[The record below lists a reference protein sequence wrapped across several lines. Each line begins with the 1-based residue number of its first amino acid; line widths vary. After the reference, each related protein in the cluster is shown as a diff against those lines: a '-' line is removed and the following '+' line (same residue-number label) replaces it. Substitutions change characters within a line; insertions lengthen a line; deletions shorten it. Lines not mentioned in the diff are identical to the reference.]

1 MVCRPCCIFA
11 PVFIYFMFSFLL
23 SNYISLLSLINP
35 LGGIPVFLSL
45 TARHPANWVKK
56 QIFKTSLNVFVICIV
71 SFLIGNYVLE
81 FFGISI
87 NALKIAGGIIIA
99 RSGFQLLNATHKK
112 DIGRKI
118 QEESLHKEDI
128 SFTPLAMPLL
138 SGPGSISFLINLSI
152 QTDHHVSHSAYV
164 ILSILLVSLSIL
176 VIFLLAPKILHYMGQ
191 AGLKAMSKIMG
202 FIVLSIGIQLII
214 SSVISITQS
223 LNL

>member
-1 MVCRPCCIFA
+1 
-11 PVFIYFMFSFLL
+11 MFSFLL

-45 TARHPANWVKK
+45 TAQHPPNWVKK
-56 QIFKTSLNVFVICIV
+56 QILKTSLNVFVICVV
-71 SFLIGNYVLE
+71 SYLIGNYVLE

-99 RSGFQLLNATHKK
+99 RSGFQLLSATHKK

-152 QTDHHVSHSAYV
+152 QTDHEFSHSLFVLLA
-164 ILSILLVSLSIL
+164 ILLVSLSIWGIL
-176 VIFLLAPKILHYMGQ
+176 MLAPKILQYMGQ

-214 SSVISITQS
+214 SSLTSIISS
-223 LNL
+223 LKW

>member
-1 MVCRPCCIFA
+1 MGCGPSSIFA
-11 PVFIYFMFSFLL
+11 PVLFQFMFSFLL
-23 SNYISLLSLINP
+23 SNYVSLLSLINP

-45 TARHPANWVKK
+45 TAQHPANWVKK
-56 QIFKTSLNVFVICIV
+56 QILKTSLNVFVICVV
-71 SFLIGNYVLE
+71 SFLIGNYVLA

-99 RSGFQLLNATHKK
+99 RSGFQLLSATHKK
-112 DIGRKI
+112 DVGRKI

-152 QTDHHVSHSAYV
+152 QTGQELGQAMFVL
-164 ILSILLVSLSIL
+164 LSILLVSLSIWL
-176 VIFLLAPKILHYMGQ
+176 ILMLAPKILQYMGQ

-214 SSVISITQS
+214 SSVISIVDS
-223 LNL
+223 LKL

>member
-1 MVCRPCCIFA
+1 
-11 PVFIYFMFSFLL
+11 MFSFLL

-45 TARHPANWVKK
+45 TAQHPPNWVKK
-56 QIFKTSLNVFVICIV
+56 QILKTSLNVLVICVV
-71 SFLIGNYVLE
+71 SYLIGNYVLE

-99 RSGFQLLNATHKK
+99 RSGFQLLSATHKK

-152 QTDHHVSHSAYV
+152 QTNHELSHSAFV
-164 ILSILLVSLSIL
+164 LLAIVLVSLSIWIIL
-176 VIFLLAPKILHYMGQ
+176 MLAPKILQYMGQ

-214 SSVISITQS
+214 SSLISIVGS
-223 LNL
+223 LKL

>member
-1 MVCRPCCIFA
+1 MYFCRR
-11 PVFIYFMFSFLL
+11 YSNMFTFLIG
-23 SNYISLLSLINP
+23 NYVSLLSLINP
-35 LGGIPVFLSL
+35 LGAIPVFLSL
-45 TARHPANWVKK
+45 TARHPPDWVKR
-56 QIFKTSLNVFVICIV
+56 QVSKTSINVFVICIV
-71 SFLIGNYVLE
+71 SFLTGNAILE

-87 NALKIAGGIIIA
+87 NALKIAGGIVIA

-152 QTDHHVSHSAYV
+152 QTGHNLTPLLYV
-164 ILSILLVSLSIL
+164 ILAIVLCSISILAIL
-176 VIFLLAPKILHYMGQ
+176 LLAPKILQIMGQ

-214 SSVISITQS
+214 SSIVSVLQAS
-223 LNL
+223 QH